1 MDNREYRVNMVELEK
16 KVDALSI
23 QVETL
28 TTSIEGLLAAWNAS
42 SKVLSV
48 IKWLAG
54 LGAAI
59 AVIMAEWYGR
69 K

>member
-1 MDNREYRVNMVELEK
+1 MDNQEHRVNMVELKK

>member
-1 MDNREYRVNMVELEK
+1 MVELEK